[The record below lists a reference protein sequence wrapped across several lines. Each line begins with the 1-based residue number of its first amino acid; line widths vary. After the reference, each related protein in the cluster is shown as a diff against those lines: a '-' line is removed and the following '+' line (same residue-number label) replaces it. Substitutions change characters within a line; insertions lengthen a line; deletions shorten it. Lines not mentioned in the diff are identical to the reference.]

1 MYTEIKPS
9 SLNLIW
15 VLVGVNTNH
24 KTMVFLLIFE
34 LQVAWN
40 LYKILWLSA
49 IANNKNHASRYLPCI
64 LEQHILQ
71 NETVRSVILWGASI
85 LTRQR
90 QASMMHNIY
99 ILLQVI
105 PQTLTT

>member
-1 MYTEIKPS
+1 MST

-24 KTMVFLLIFE
+24 KTMVFSLLIFE
-34 LQVAWN
+34 LQLAWN
-40 LYKILWLSA
+40 LYKILWLPA
-49 IANNKNHASRYLPCI
+49 IANNKNHASWYLPWI
-64 LEQHILQ
+64 VEQHMLQ

-105 PQTLTT
+105 PLTLTT